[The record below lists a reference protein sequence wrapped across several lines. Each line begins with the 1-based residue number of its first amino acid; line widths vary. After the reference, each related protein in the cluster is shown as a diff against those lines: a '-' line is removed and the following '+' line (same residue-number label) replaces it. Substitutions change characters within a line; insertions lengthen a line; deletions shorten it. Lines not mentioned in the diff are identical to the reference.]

1 MEVLQL
7 MRYISNYNCAYLEL
21 GEYGYEVNFLDNYL
35 LESEVRDAPR
45 SPPRQSRFAAAAT
58 AADVEADDAA
68 EWVPPR
74 QSKMQV
80 YKKKQQCC
88 GAGVGAAGAEM
99 ILRIRSRSRNYLFLN
114 TDCTKVRLEAARM
127 NKNSFL
133 PTLRH
138 IFCYYS
144 YRTF

>member
-88 GAGVGAAGAEM
+88 
-99 ILRIRSRSRNYLFLN
+99 
-114 TDCTKVRLEAARM
+114 
-127 NKNSFL
+127 
-133 PTLRH
+133 
-138 IFCYYS
+138 
-144 YRTF
+144 